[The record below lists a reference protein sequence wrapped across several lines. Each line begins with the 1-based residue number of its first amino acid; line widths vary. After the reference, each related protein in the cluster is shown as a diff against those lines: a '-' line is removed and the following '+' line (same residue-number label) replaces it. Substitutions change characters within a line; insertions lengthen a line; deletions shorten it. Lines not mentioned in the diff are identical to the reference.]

1 MTYPHEEPEFH
12 KPNDLPDYLQP
23 EHIKRVME
31 VNNAVMEVSLKCK
44 EENADC
50 LKCGNAKCFMVFEA
64 QAELQGMTLSELMEG
79 WRKQRELDRKAAE
92 EQTKRFAEY
101 QRRFEELQA
110 SGFKKVLKSI
120 KSDKQPNLFEH
131 EKAA

>member
-1 MTYPHEEPEFH
+1 MTYPHIEPNQ
-12 KPNDLPDYLQP
+12 KNDLPDYLQ
-23 EHIKRVME
+23 EAHVKRVFE
-31 VNNAVMEVSLKCK
+31 VNNAVMEAFLNCEAKD
-44 EENADC
+44 ADC
-50 LKCGNAKCFMVFEA
+50 LECGNAKCFMVFEA

-101 QRRFEELQA
+101 QRRFEELQNRK
-110 SGFKKVLKSI
+110 SVEKFKE
-120 KSDKQPNLFEH
+120 SDKQMGLFEI